1 MVRAIMIV
9 SQLMNPL
16 ETVPLN
22 DLCRQ
27 TASLQQEIERA
38 VAQVVT
44 SGWYVLGPN
53 VSAFEREFAQYCDAR
68 HCIGVANGTDA
79 LELALR
85 ALECGPGS
93 EVITVANAG
102 MYATTAILAAGA
114 IPVLADIDSVTLTM
128 SPDGLAQCIGP
139 KTAAIIITHLYG
151 QLADLDR
158 LMSIADG
165 HGVPVIEDCAQAHGA
180 ERGGRKAGTAG
191 AIGCFSFY
199 PTKNLGA
206 LGDGGALTTNE
217 DALADTLKALRQY
230 GWRSK
235 YNADR
240 PYGRNSRLDEL
251 QAAVLRVKLPK
262 LDGWNARR
270 REIMRRY
277 RASGGSRV
285 RIPNAD
291 GLDHVAHLCVARTD
305 RREQLRGLLT
315 SRKIGTDIHYPIP
328 DHHQTGMRGILS
340 DGLSLPCTEAAAA
353 EILTLPCFPEMTE
366 AEITRVCDALE
377 DFSLEQAG

>member
-1 MVRAIMIV
+1 MVPAIMIV

-27 TASLQQEIERA
+27 TASLQQEIGRA

-85 ALECGPGS
+85 ALGCGHGS
-93 EVITVANAG
+93 EVITIANAG
-102 MYATTAILAAGA
+102 MYATTAILAIGA
-114 IPVLADIDSVTLTM
+114 IPVLADIEPETLTM
-128 SPDGLAQCIGP
+128 SADGLAQRIGA

-151 QLADLDR
+151 QLADFDR
-158 LMSIADG
+158 LMSIADA

-180 ERGGRKAGTAG
+180 ERGGRKAGTVG

-270 REIMRRY
+270 REIMKRY
-277 RASGGSRV
+277 RASGGSCV

-305 RREQLRGLLT
+305 RRERLRGLLT

-328 DHHQTGMRGILS
+328 DHHQAGMRGILPE
-340 DGLSLPCTEAAAA
+340 GLSLPCTEAAAA